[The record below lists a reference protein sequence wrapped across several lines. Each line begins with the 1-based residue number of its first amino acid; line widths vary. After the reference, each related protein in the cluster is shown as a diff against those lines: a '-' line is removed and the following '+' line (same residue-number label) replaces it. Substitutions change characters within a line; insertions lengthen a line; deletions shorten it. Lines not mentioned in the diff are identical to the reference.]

1 MHGRGS
7 VRMMGEVAKSIDV
20 IAFTGIR
27 SVAKFI
33 VVSLTAF
40 MRVWDDEI

>member
-1 MHGRGS
+1 MS
-7 VRMMGEVAKSIDV
+7 EAAKSIDV

-33 VVSLTAF
+33 VASLTAF
-40 MRVWDDEI
+40 MRVWGAEI